1 MKGRSL
7 YMACVVV
14 GALLLAQG
22 SMVSYLESATG
33 RSTPEYKVKSDLSV
47 SGLVSRSVLAVR
59 KELAMLAWLQAQIYF
74 HKGYAL
80 FVEEGEDQDHL
91 MKHHREEVAHH
102 HGEDGHEHEDVHIHE
117 HEKFSIPHP
126 VTQSSLLRPY
136 IREHVH
142 DLDVVA
148 TMMPFY
154 RLTTTLDPNFIRAY
168 VNGAWWLAHQ
178 FHNPEAAIEYL
189 AEGLRYNRN
198 HYELL
203 YAIGRIYFSHLNNY
217 PVAIRYFEKALEQ
230 EIEDIDEKEEIVRY
244 LAFAY
249 EKNEQYRQAIE
260 AAQKGLTINPQGPGF
275 KTIIDRCSDTISQN
289 SPNKRLLH

>member
-7 YMACVVV
+7 YIACVVV
-14 GALLLAQG
+14 GVLLLAQG
-22 SMVSYLESATG
+22 SLVSSLGSTTG
-33 RSTPEYKVKSDLSV
+33 RSTPEYETEGNLSV

-74 HKGYAL
+74 HKGYVL

-102 HGEDGHEHEDVHIHE
+102 HGEHGYEHEHEHIHE

-126 VTQSSLLRPY
+126 ITQSSLLRPY
-136 IREHVH
+136 VREHVH

-154 RLTTTLDPNFIRAY
+154 RLTTMLDPNFIRAY

-178 FHNPEAAIEYL
+178 FHNPDSALEYL
-189 AEGLRYNRN
+189 AEGLGYNPN
-198 HYELL
+198 HHELL
-203 YAIGRIYFSHLNNY
+203 YAAGLVYFSHLNNY

-230 EIEDIDEKEEIVRY
+230 EIDDLDEKEEMVRY

-249 EKNEQYRQAIE
+249 EKNEQYHEAIE
-260 AAQKGLTINPQGPGF
+260 AAQRGFIINPQGPGF
-275 KTIIDRCSDTISQN
+275 ATIISRCNEILQKN
-289 SPNKRLLH
+289 PAE